1 MYTKHAQERMQQ
13 RDISELE
20 ILMVYLYGEEFNQK
34 GGDKYLKISNKGF
47 KKMIKHVKKLFN
59 KPEKLQELFVIDAG
73 SAIKTVGYKYRNIHT
88 H

>member
-1 MYTKHAQERMQQ
+1 MYTRHAEERMQQ

-20 ILMVYLYGEEFNQK
+20 ILMVYLYGEEFDQK

-47 KKMIKHVKKLFN
+47 KKMLKQVKKLFN
-59 KPEKLQELFVIDAG
+59 KPEKLRELFVIDAG
-73 SAIKTVGYKYRNIHT
+73 AAIKTVGYKYRNIHT

>member
-1 MYTKHAQERMQQ
+1 MYTKHAQDRMEQ
-13 RDISELE
+13 RGISELE

-34 GGDKYLKISNKGF
+34 GGDKLLKISNKGF
-47 KKMIKHVKKLFN
+47 KKMLKQVKKLFN

-73 SAIKTVGYKYRNIHT
+73 EVIKTVGYKYRNIHT